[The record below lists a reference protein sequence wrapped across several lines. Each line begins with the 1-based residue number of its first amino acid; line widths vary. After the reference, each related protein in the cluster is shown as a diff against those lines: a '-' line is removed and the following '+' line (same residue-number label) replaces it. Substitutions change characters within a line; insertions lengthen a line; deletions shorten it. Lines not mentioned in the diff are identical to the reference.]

1 MQVYFPN
8 HYIKP
13 SQIGSVHFPLL
24 WCNEFTLLPF
34 LSKKESRK
42 LHIGS
47 GWPFTWGRN
56 FGWKRFSIDVDSLT
70 THLYVVGRS
79 GKGKSKFLEGFL
91 WQLIRHGCGCG
102 LIDPH
107 GDLADNL
114 IKLLTKEPIDK
125 LNHTWIEE
133 GDNASRLVYVEPG
146 RHDYFTPM
154 NVLTD
159 NYDSYTVATNV
170 IEAFQ
175 RTWNEELKTAPQFKN
190 TALHGLLLLIE
201 HGLSLVELP
210 TLFMQKEY
218 RDSLLEGSA
227 NEDVKMFFE
236 FRFGQWKNEQAL
248 RVESL
253 LNKVTALTLNP
264 SLRQMLGADHNGL
277 NLRSI
282 MDEDKIL
289 IVNLGKCD
297 HETRNLLGSLL
308 VVNLEQAALSR
319 ANIPEEQRNRWFCVL
334 DEFQRFIA
342 NAGSALAVAEMLSE
356 ARKFGLILGL
366 SHQGWHQLESSR
378 LEGALDQAQI
388 KIIFGSGSQTGR
400 VIADELFVL
409 DPLKVKDESSGGSKY
424 FESLMEQKEMFV
436 QSIRRQ
442 GHREIFVLPPDSD
455 KVIGLRTLDVPSPK
469 VEQEELERI
478 KTHILKQKGLKVET
492 SRTIYLNSQSVDRY
506 PALGRIL

>member
-1 MQVYFPN
+1 M
-8 HYIKP
+8 
-13 SQIGSVHFPLL
+13 
-24 WCNEFTLLPF
+24 
-34 LSKKESRK
+34 
-42 LHIGS
+42 
-47 GWPFTWGRN
+47 
-56 FGWKRFSIDVDSLT
+56 
-70 THLYVVGRS
+70 YVVGRS

-91 WQLIRHGCGCG
+91 WQMINHGYGCG
-102 LIDPH
+102 LVDPH

-114 IKLLTKEPIDK
+114 LKLLAREPVK
-125 LNHTWIEE
+125 GTNRTWIEH

-146 RHDYFTPM
+146 RGDYFTPM

-159 NYDSYTVATNV
+159 NYESYTVATNV

-175 RTWNEELKTAPQFKN
+175 RTWSEELKAAPQFKN
-190 TALHGLLLLIE
+190 TALHALLLLIE
-201 HGLSLVELP
+201 HGMSLVELP
-210 TLFMQKEY
+210 ILFMQKDY
-218 RDSLLEGSA
+218 RDSLLEKST

-264 SLRQMLGADHNGL
+264 SLRLMLGANHNGL

-282 MDEDKIL
+282 MDEGKIL

-297 HETRNLLGSLL
+297 HETRSLLGSLL

-319 ANIPEEQRNRWFCVL
+319 ANVPEEARYRWFCIL

-342 NAGSALAVAEMLSE
+342 NAGSAQAVAEMLSE
-356 ARKFGLILGL
+356 ARKFGLLLGL
-366 SHQGWHQLESSR
+366 SHQGWHQLDNSR

-388 KIIFGSGSQTGR
+388 KIVFGSGSQTGR

-409 DPLKVKDESSGGSKY
+409 DPLKIKHESEGGSKY
-424 FESLMEQKEMFV
+424 FQSLMEQKEMFI

-442 GHREIFVLPPDSD
+442 SHREIFVLPPDSD
-455 KVIGLRTLDVPSPK
+455 KVIPLKTLDVPSPQ
-469 VEQEELERI
+469 VEQYDLEQI
-478 KTHILKQKGLKVET
+478 KAHMLMQLGQRVDSVQTRY
-492 SRTIYLNSQSVDRY
+492 SNSQSGNGEL
-506 PALGRIL
+506 ALGRVVQTAS

>member
-1 MQVYFPN
+1 MIN
-8 HYIKP
+8 H
-13 SQIGSVHFPLL
+13 G
-24 WCNEFTLLPF
+24 N
-34 LSKKESRK
+34 
-42 LHIGS
+42 
-47 GWPFTWGRN
+47 
-56 FGWKRFSIDVDSLT
+56 
-70 THLYVVGRS
+70 
-79 GKGKSKFLEGFL
+79 
-91 WQLIRHGCGCG
+91 GCG

-114 IKLLTKEPIDK
+114 LKLLTRQEINRTGK
-125 LNHTWIEE
+125 TWIETA
-133 GDNASRLVYVEPG
+133 DNASRLVYVEPG
-146 RHDYFTPM
+146 RNDFFMPM
-154 NVLTD
+154 NVLSD
-159 NYDSYTVATNV
+159 PYESYTVATNV

-175 RTWNEELKTAPQFKN
+175 RTWSEELRAAPQFKN

-201 HGLSLVELP
+201 QRLSLVELP

-218 RDSLLEGSA
+218 RDSLLSRSA
-227 NEDVKMFFE
+227 NEDVNLFFE

-264 SLRQMLGADHNGL
+264 SLRRMLGAKENGL

-282 MDEDKIL
+282 MDDNKIL

-319 ANIPEEQRNRWFCVL
+319 ANIPEESRNRWFCVL

-342 NAGSALAVAEMLSE
+342 NEGSALAVAEMLSE
-356 ARKFGLILGL
+356 TRKFGLILGL

-388 KIIFGSGSQTGR
+388 KIVFGSGSQTGR

-409 DPLKVKDESSGGSKY
+409 DPLKVKDESAGGSKY
-424 FESLMEQKEMFV
+424 FESLLEQKEMFV

-455 KVIGLRTLDVPSPK
+455 KVIALKTIDVPSPK
-469 VEQEELERI
+469 VEQDELERI
-478 KTHILKQKGLKVET
+478 KIHLLKQRCAKVD
-492 SRTIYLNSQSVDRY
+492 SSQTIYSSSQNGNSD
-506 PALGRIL
+506 PMLGRVIHAAS